1 MIALFYPL
9 LISEL
14 PLFLLSFKFQ
24 ASEYT
29 YLPIQSRR
37 VVVIVGVPFIPTDH
51 PKVQLKIQY
60 NKSAALTSS
69 TSSMQVGFVL

>member
-1 MIALFYPL
+1 MLFYPIL
-9 LISEL
+9 MSEL
-14 PLFLLSFKFQ
+14 PLFLLYFKSQ

-29 YLPIQSRR
+29 FLPIQSRR

-60 NKSAALTSS
+60 MKSAALAPGTSN
-69 TSSMQVGFVL
+69 MKVGFGL